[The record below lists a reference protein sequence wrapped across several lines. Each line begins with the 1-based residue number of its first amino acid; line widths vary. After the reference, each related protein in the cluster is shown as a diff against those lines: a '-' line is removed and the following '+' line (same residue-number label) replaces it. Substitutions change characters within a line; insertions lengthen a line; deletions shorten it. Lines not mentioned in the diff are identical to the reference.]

1 MRKQAK
7 AHFRLPILM
16 TDDSQLTQW
25 LGSTTEARI
34 AEAYSQACVL
44 TAVEA
49 AGLIGIDE
57 KSLRALAGSGHLLS
71 VPRGGGRSRGF
82 PELAIRTFLAGTDD
96 LDQGSAH
103 ITTRQRAVGTTRQPI
118 VGFTERRKTKRAALA
133 AAKMPR

>member
-34 AEAYSQACVL
+34 AEAYAKACVL

-49 AGLIGIDE
+49 AELLGIDQ
-57 KSLRALAGSGHLLS
+57 KSLRALAGSGHPLS
-71 VPRGGGRSRGF
+71 VPRGGGRSRGYS
-82 PELAIRTFLAGTDD
+82 ELAIRSFLAGTESR
-96 LDQGSAH
+96 DQVSAQ
-103 ITTRQRAVGTTRQPI
+103 ITQRRRPIGNIRQPI
-118 VGFTERRKTKRAALA
+118 VDFTERREAKRAALA
-133 AAKMPR
+133 AAKMTR